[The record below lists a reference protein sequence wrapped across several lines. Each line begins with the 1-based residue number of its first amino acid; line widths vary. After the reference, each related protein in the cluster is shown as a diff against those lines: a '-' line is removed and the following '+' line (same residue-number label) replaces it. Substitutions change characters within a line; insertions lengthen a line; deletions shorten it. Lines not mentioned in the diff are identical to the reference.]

1 MSGPSGVVVGA
12 CFPEADAKRDRL
24 KIRLGAG
31 GGVRMEEEERGS
43 GGRESIICANLVK
56 PTIQSLFVIALR
68 LMILVD
74 V

>member
-12 CFPEADAKRDRL
+12 CFPEADAKRDQL

-31 GGVRMEEEERGS
+31 GCVRMEEEKRGS
-43 GGRESIICANLVK
+43 GGREVLLRQPRKTDYSE
-56 PTIQSLFVIALR
+56 LFVIALR